1 MNIGGLGYGALRAIV
16 TGGAGFIGSH
26 VAEALLARGDE
37 VHVLDSLA
45 TGSREKVPEGA
56 ELHVGDIRSDAGAL
70 FAEVKPE
77 LCVHLAAQAD
87 VGTSVERP
95 DYDAD
100 VNVLGTLRVLESA
113 RAVGAHVVFSST
125 GGAIY
130 GECDGPAAEDAPRR
144 PISPY
149 GISKL
154 AGEEYLSGWNRLY
167 GSGNVALRLANVY
180 GPRQE
185 ATLEGGVVAIFL
197 ERLAAG
203 EETTIFGDGNQTRDF
218 IYVGDVVRG
227 VFAASDHESGIYNIG
242 TGAETSVNELHAVCR
257 RVTGVDREPT
267 YAPERPGDIQRSVI
281 DASLAA
287 RELGWTAEHSLE
299 DGLRLT
305 WETLQEAGAA

>member
-1 MNIGGLGYGALRAIV
+1 MRAIV

-26 VAEALLARGDE
+26 VAEALLDRGDE

-45 TGSREKVPEGA
+45 TGSREKVPAEA
-56 ELHVGDIRSDAGAL
+56 ELHVGDIRSDVAAL
-70 FAEVKPE
+70 FDEVKPE

-100 VNVLGTLRVLESA
+100 VNVLGTLRVLEAA
-113 RAVGAHVVFSST
+113 RAARAHVVFSST

-154 AGEEYLSGWNRLY
+154 AGEEYVGGWNRLFGTRY
-167 GSGNVALRLANVY
+167 VSLRFANVY

-185 ATLEGGVVAIFL
+185 ASLEGGVIAIFL

-203 EETTIFGDGNQTRDF
+203 EETTIFGDGEQTRDF

-227 VFAASDHESGIYNIG
+227 VLTAIDHAGGVFNIG
-242 TGAETSVNELHAVCR
+242 TGVESSINELHAVCR
-257 RVTGVDREPT
+257 RVTGVDREPVH
-267 YAPERPGDIQRSVI
+267 ADARPGDIRRSVT
-281 DASLAA
+281 DPSLAE
-287 RELGWTAEHSLE
+287 RELGWRAEQTLA

-305 WETLQEAGAA
+305 WESLQEAGAG

>member
-1 MNIGGLGYGALRAIV
+1 MRAIV

-130 GECDGPAAEDAPRR
+130 GECDGPADEDAPRR

-197 ERLAAG
+197 ERLVAG